1 MAPIKKLMCANRGE
15 IAIRVFRA
23 CNELG
28 IRTVAIYS
36 DEDRMHEHRHKADE
50 AYLVGRGKR
59 PVDAYLGTEEILDVA
74 VAAGVDAI
82 HPGYGFLSENA
93 DFASACVRR
102 GIRFVGPS
110 PEVVAMMGDK
120 VAAKALAMKVA
131 VPCVPGTTLT
141 GTAEAVLA
149 QAQKFFDAHGA
160 PVLVKAA
167 NGGGGRGMR
176 VVRTRA
182 DLPEALASAKSES
195 LAAFGSD
202 VLFMEKFL
210 EKVRHIEVQVLGDQ
224 HGNLVHLFERDCS
237 VQRRHQKV
245 IEIAPAPSLAPQLR
259 DRICAA
265 ALSLAKGAGYTNA
278 GTVEFLVDEAAPGG
292 AQFYFIEVNARLQV
306 EHTVTEQVTGVD
318 LVQAQIRI
326 AEGEL
331 LSSPKIRIPSQAA
344 ISTRGYAVQ
353 LRVTTEDP
361 ANNFLPDAGTLTAWR
376 AATGFGIRL
385 DGGNGYSGATI
396 SPAYDSLLVKIIAY
410 ASTFEETVKKA
421 QRAAREFRIRGV
433 KTNLPFL
440 ENVLAHPTFLA
451 GQTWTRFID
460 ETPELF
466 QLAPRRDRASKLL
479 QYLGEVIVNGHP
491 TVKKE
496 QRLQPSKLLE
506 ARVPEVPRGAPP
518 PGTAQI
524 LAQKGAEG
532 LAQWVLAQTRPLLTD
547 TTMRDAHQ
555 SLLATRMR
563 SFDILKIA
571 HATAHLAPE
580 LFSLESWGGAT
591 FDTAYRFLHED
602 PWDRLRKLKA
612 AAPNLLQQMLLRGA
626 NAVGYTHYPDNV
638 VEAFIDEAAE
648 AGVDVFR
655 VFDSL
660 NDLDSMKVSIDRIR
674 RTGKVA
680 EVAICYTGDV
690 ANPKR
695 PKYTLDYYEDLA
707 RRIEDMGAHFLC
719 IKDMAGLLR
728 PRAAGL
734 LVDRLKQTVKLPLH
748 LHTHDTSGNGV
759 AMLLT
764 AIDHGVHIVDV
775 ALAPMAG
782 LTSQP
787 SMNALVAAL
796 RGYPRDTG
804 LTNKKLQPLANYWED
819 VREYYAPFECGLKSA
834 TSEVYFHEIPG
845 GQYSNLRPQVAEL
858 GLLPRWQ
865 EVKEAFALVNL
876 LCGDIPKVT
885 PSSKMVGDFA
895 IFLVKGD
902 LIVRADTLEEAARRT
917 ETKLIAEANRLDFP
931 SSVVGYFQGQLGQP
945 PGGFPE
951 KLRSAVLKG
960 LPRVE
965 GLPGKSLP
973 PLDLEDRARTL
984 AAKLGREVSKAE
996 AVSHALYPRVL
1007 DDFFEARS
1015 RYEDVSILDTPT
1027 YFYGLE
1033 VGQERWVDLEPG
1045 KTLVLSLEAV
1055 SDPAP
1060 DGNRTVFFE
1069 VNGHGRQVS
1078 VKDKSLVSQVAERRT
1093 AEKSNPAHI
1102 GASMPGVVI
1111 GLYATVGAKVEAG
1124 SPLLAL
1130 EAMKMETVVRAH
1142 RTGTVK
1148 ELPVALKAKVQAG
1161 DLLVVLE

>member
-1 MAPIKKLMCANRGE
+1 
-15 IAIRVFRA
+15 
-23 CNELG
+23 
-28 IRTVAIYS
+28 
-36 DEDRMHEHRHKADE
+36 
-50 AYLVGRGKR
+50 
-59 PVDAYLGTEEILDVA
+59 
-74 VAAGVDAI
+74 
-82 HPGYGFLSENA
+82 
-93 DFASACVRR
+93 
-102 GIRFVGPS
+102 
-110 PEVVAMMGDK
+110 
-120 VAAKALAMKVA
+120 
-131 VPCVPGTTLT
+131 
-141 GTAEAVLA
+141 
-149 QAQKFFDAHGA
+149 
-160 PVLVKAA
+160 VKAA

-176 VVRTRA
+176 VVRERDA
-182 DLPEALASAKSES
+182 LAEALRSARSES
-195 LAAFGSD
+195 KAAFGSD
-202 VLFMEKFL
+202 TVFLEKFL

-224 HGNLVHLFERDCS
+224 QGNLVHLFERDCS

-245 IEIAPAPSLAPQLR
+245 IEIAPAPALAPAVR
-259 DRICAA
+259 DRLCQA
-265 ALSLAKGAGYTNA
+265 ALSLAKGAGYTSA
-278 GTVEFLVDEAAPGG
+278 GTVEFLVSGD
-292 AQFYFIEVNARLQV
+292 QFYFIEVNARLQV
-306 EHTVTEQVTGVD
+306 EHTVTEEVTGVD
-318 LVQAQIRI
+318 LVQAQIHV
-326 AEGEL
+326 AEGEPL
-331 LSSPKIRIPSQAA
+331 ASPKIRIPSQAA
-344 ISTRGYAVQ
+344 ISTRGYAIQ

-385 DGGNGYSGATI
+385 DGGNGYNGAHI
-396 SPAYDSLLVKIIAY
+396 SDAYDSMLVKVIAH
-410 ASTFEETVKKA
+410 ASTFEEAVKKA
-421 QRAAREFRIRGV
+421 NRAVREFRIRGV

-440 ENVLAHPTFLA
+440 ENVLNHPTFLA

-460 ETPELF
+460 ETPSLF
-466 QLAPRRDRASKLL
+466 EMSPRRDRASKLL

-496 QRLQPSKLLE
+496 QRLQPTKLLE
-506 ARVPEVPRGAPP
+506 ARVPEFPRGPP
-518 PGTAQI
+518 PNGTAQI
-524 LAQKGAEG
+524 LAERGADG
-532 LAQWVLAQTRPLLTD
+532 LAKWVLSQTRPLLTD

-571 HATAHLAPE
+571 QATAHLAPE

-690 ANPKR
+690 ANEKR
-695 PKYTLDYYEDLA
+695 PKYTLDYYAELA
-707 RRIEDMGAHFLC
+707 KRIEGLGAHFLC

-734 LVDRLKQTVKLPLH
+734 LVDRLKQTTKLPIH

-819 VREYYAPFECGLKSA
+819 VREFYAPFECGLKSA

-858 GLLPRWQ
+858 GLLGRWQ

-895 IFLVKGD
+895 IFLVKSD
-902 LIVRADTLEEAARRT
+902 LIDRGDNTLEDAARKT
-917 ETKLIAEANRLDFP
+917 EAKLIANAHRLDFP
-931 SSVVGYFQGQLGQP
+931 SSVTGYFQGQLGQP

-951 KLRSAVLKG
+951 KLRTAVLKG
-960 LPRVE
+960 APRVT

-973 PLDLEDRARTL
+973 PLNLEERQATLSAR
-984 AAKLGREVSKAE
+984 LGRQATRAEV
-996 AVSHALYPRVL
+996 VSHALYPRVL
-1007 DDFFEARS
+1007 DDFFEARAKF
-1015 RYEDVSILDTPT
+1015 EDVSILDTPT

-1055 SDPAP
+1055 SDPGP
-1060 DGNRTVFFE
+1060 DGTRTVFFQL
-1069 VNGHGRQVS
+1069 NGHGRHVI
-1078 VKDKSLVSQVAERRT
+1078 VKDKSLVSAVAERRL
-1093 AEKSNPAHI
+1093 ADKNDAAQI
-1102 GASMPGVVI
+1102 GAGMPGVVI
-1111 GLYATVGAKVEAG
+1111 AVHAAVGAKVEAG
-1124 SPLLAL
+1124 APLLTL
-1130 EAMKMETVVRAH
+1130 EAMKMETVVRAQKA
-1142 RTGTVK
+1142 GTVK
-1148 ELPVALKAKVQAG
+1148 ELAVGLKTRVQAG
-1161 DLLVVLE
+1161 DLLAVLG